1 MIKKIHCKMKSISKT
16 IFQSGEKMA
25 LVTNVIISQSF
36 YFTLIMEIIPATSKT
51 VPLLG
56 R

>member
-1 MIKKIHCKMKSISKT
+1 MMIYLRKRRTNIMNA
-16 IFQSGEKMA
+16 FLQSGEKMA